1 MEAIFSAALK
11 SFKMNLKTIVKNN
24 SVILSLYQS
33 IGSLILRIA
42 GRFVSCDDK
51 LILFVSYGGRYYNDS
66 PMYIY
71 EYMLKDDRF
80 NGYKLVW
87 AFVSPENYPRIP
99 CKVKIDTL
107 SFYKTALRSRCWI
120 TNVVVERGLNFKP
133 KGCFY
138 FHTTHVTLPKYT
150 GYDAKGTQAVAVHFK
165 YKFDLSCAQSEYEKN
180 LQYGMYGLTPE
191 QVIVC
196 GYPKNDRLAKVTKEE
211 YKHYRQLL
219 GIPEGKKAILYAPTF
234 RGSIDDEASCPVDF
248 YKWKEAL
255 GDEFVI
261 LFRAHPVVASHI
273 NLSSFHPFI
282 MNVSSYP
289 DNVDLMIAADALISD
304 YSGIFFEFGV
314 QDKPMYCYAYDYEA
328 YTKKWPL
335 YVDVQNEIPGGD
347 LSENDLL
354 AYIRLGRTEEMD
366 AKLFAFKSKY
376 LTEFGTATK
385 QAVDAIFKNIAI

>member
-1 MEAIFSAALK
+1 M
-11 SFKMNLKTIVKNN
+11 
-24 SVILSLYQS
+24 
-33 IGSLILRIA
+33 
-42 GRFVSCDDK
+42 
-51 LILFVSYGGRYYNDS
+51 
-66 PMYIY
+66 
-71 EYMLKDDRF
+71 
-80 NGYKLVW
+80 
-87 AFVSPENYPRIP
+87 
-99 CKVKIDTL
+99 
-107 SFYKTALRSRCWI
+107 
-120 TNVVVERGLNFKP
+120 
-133 KGCFY
+133 
-138 FHTTHVTLPKYT
+138 
-150 GYDAKGTQAVAVHFK
+150 
-165 YKFDLSCAQSEYEKN
+165 
-180 LQYGMYGLTPE
+180 
-191 QVIVC
+191 
-196 GYPKNDRLAKVTKEE
+196 
-211 YKHYRQLL
+211 
-219 GIPEGKKAILYAPTF
+219 YAPTF